1 MKTGTKN
8 SIFAT
13 ETTDRT
19 RSFGGDLTGHIYSVT
34 SLAFSPDSHT
44 LVSGCGN
51 KSVKIWRGA

>member
-1 MKTGTKN
+1 M
-8 SIFAT
+8 
-13 ETTDRT
+13 
-19 RSFGGDLTGHIYSVT
+19 T